1 MSLRIRITGR
11 AADEIDRADAWW
23 RENRLAAPD
32 AIREDLQRSFA
43 LLALQPGIGQK
54 VMNARLS
61 GVRRI
66 HLDRVHHHLYY
77 REQGDQ
83 IVVLRFWP
91 SQRLA
96 QPRV

>member
-1 MSLRIRITGR
+1 MKLRLRITIR
-11 AADEIDRADAWW
+11 AADEIDRADTWW
-23 RENRLAAPD
+23 RDNRPAAAH
-32 AIREDLQRSFA
+32 AIREDLRRT
-43 LLALQPGIGQK
+43 LDILALQPGIGQK

-77 REQGDQ
+77 RQQGDQ
-83 IVVLRFWP
+83 LVVLRFWP
-91 SQRLA
+91 SQRVA